1 MAADPYDVL
10 GVPRDA
16 TPEAIKQAYRKLA
29 RQHHPDLNPGKP
41 EAEAKFKAAA
51 AANDL
56 LSDPDKRARFDRG
69 EINAEG
75 QEQRPAGGYRRYAD
89 DMAGTR
95 YGPRDS
101 AWSGATY
108 DDPRASGTHD
118 DPRASGTYN
127 DPRASGAYN
136 DPRASGAYND
146 PRASGAT
153 PDDIFAEFFEARR
166 RAQAAPRRGEDESY
180 RLDVPFL
187 SAVAGATEVLTLPDG
202 RTLSVKI
209 PPGVETGQVLRLRGQ
224 GGAGWQGGPAGDALI
239 ELRVQDHTLY
249 RRDGNDL
256 RMDLPVTL
264 KEAVL
269 GGPVEVPTPS
279 GPLRVTLPAHSDTGR
294 QVRLRGKGVAA
305 HGDRAAGDLFLTLR
319 VMVGA
324 PDAALEAF
332 LRDWAPEHPAD
343 PRAGL
348 EGLA

>member
-1 MAADPYDVL
+1 MAADPYATL

-29 RQHHPDLNPGKP
+29 RQHHPDLNPGNP
-41 EAEAKFKAAA
+41 DAEARFKAVA

-56 LSDPDKRARFDRG
+56 LSDPDRRARFDRG
-69 EINAEG
+69 EIDAEG
-75 QEQRPAGGYRRYAD
+75 QEQRPAGGYRRYAEEA
-89 DMAGTR
+89 AGER
-95 YGPRDS
+95 YGPRAGGPYGGPYTDS
-101 AWSGATY
+101 QAGG
-108 DDPRASGTHD
+108 P
-118 DPRASGTYN
+118 
-127 DPRASGAYN
+127 
-136 DPRASGAYND
+136 
-146 PRASGAT
+146 T

-166 RAQAAPRRGEDESY
+166 RAQAAPHRGDDESY
-180 RLDVPFL
+180 RLAVPFL

-224 GGAGWQGGPAGDALI
+224 GGAGWNGGPAGDALI
-239 ELRVQDHTLY
+239 ELSVQDHPLY

-269 GGPVEVPTPS
+269 GGAVEVPTPF
-279 GPLRVTLPAHSDTGR
+279 GALRVTLPPHSDTGR
-294 QVRLRGKGVAA
+294 QIRLRGKGVAA
-305 HGDRAAGDLFLTLR
+305 HGTRAAGDLFLTLR
-319 VMVGA
+319 VMVGQ

-332 LRDWAPEHPAD
+332 LRDWVPEHPND

-348 EGLA
+348 EAGA

>member
-1 MAADPYDVL
+1 MAADPYEVL

-41 EAEAKFKAAA
+41 EAEARFKAAA
-51 AANDL
+51 SANEL
-56 LSDPDKRARFDRG
+56 LSDPEKRARFDRG
-69 EINAEG
+69 EIDAEG
-75 QEQRPAGGYRRYAD
+75 QEQRPAGGYRHYAE

-95 YGPRDS
+95 YGPGTGGPRD
-101 AWSGATY
+101 G
-108 DDPRASGTHD
+108 P
-118 DPRASGTYN
+118 
-127 DPRASGAYN
+127 
-136 DPRASGAYND
+136 
-146 PRASGAT
+146 T

-166 RAQAAPRRGEDESY
+166 RAQAAPQRGDDESY
-180 RLDVPFL
+180 RLAVPFL

-202 RTLSVKI
+202 RSLSVKI

-239 ELRVQDHTLY
+239 ELQVQDHALY
-249 RRDGNDL
+249 RRIGFDL
-256 RMDLPVTL
+256 HMDLPVTL
-264 KEAVL
+264 REAVL
-269 GGPVEVPTPS
+269 GGPIEVPTPF
-279 GPLRVTLPAHSDTGR
+279 GALRVTLPAHSDTGR

-305 HGDRAAGDLFLTLR
+305 HGTRAAGDLFLSLR
-319 VMVGA
+319 VMVGP

-332 LRDWAPEHPAD
+332 LRDWVPETPSD